1 MVIAALLAFG
11 ALLAAWLL
19 APAERRTELR
29 PGRRDQAE
37 EATDVAAPLA
47 EAA

>member
-11 ALLAAWLL
+11 ALLVAWLL
-19 APAERRTELR
+19 APAERRTDTRAAL
-29 PGRRDQAE
+29 RDQAGTAE
-37 EATDVAAPLA
+37 LATALA

>member
-1 MVIAALLAFG
+1 MVIAALAAFG

-19 APAERRTELR
+19 APERRVREDSVRSEPAELGSAL
-29 PGRRDQAE
+29 P
-37 EATDVAAPLA
+37 